1 MTYDFTIIPG
11 TSGTV
16 QHPLGLALR
25 YKDSAGGIIDLS
37 SATLHFVAND
47 GSKTVLGVA
56 SPTITWDSATG
67 EILIPISVADTREIG
82 KCSWVNY
89 SIEYR
94 AGAAQHIILRG
105 NLKIDRV
112 PNDD

>member
-25 YKDSAGGIIDLS
+25 YKDSADGIIDLS
-37 SATLHFVAND
+37 RATLHFTAND

-56 SPTITWDSATG
+56 SPPITWDRATG
-67 EILIPISVADTREIG
+67 EILVPISVADTREIG
-82 KCSWVNY
+82 KCSGVKY

-105 NLKIDRV
+105 NLQIDRV
-112 PNDD
+112 PNAD

>member
-1 MTYDFTIIPG
+1 MTYDFTVIPG

-16 QHPLGLALR
+16 QHPSGLALR
-25 YKDSAGGIIDLS
+25 YKDSADGIIDLS
-37 SATLHFVAND
+37 SATLHFTARD

-67 EILIPISVADTREIG
+67 EILVPISVADTCEIG
-82 KCSWVNY
+82 KCSWVKY

-94 AGAAQHIILRG
+94 SGDEQHIILCG
-105 NLKIDRV
+105 NLKIDWV
-112 PNDD
+112 PNAD

>member
-16 QHPLGLALR
+16 QHPSGLALR

-56 SPTITWDSATG
+56 SPTITWDSGTG
-67 EILIPISVADTREIG
+67 EIVVPISVADTREIG
-82 KCSWVNY
+82 KHLY
-89 SIEYR
+89 AKYGLEYR
-94 AGAAQHIILRG
+94 SGDQQRIIIDG
-105 NLKIDRV
+105 KINSKSV
-112 PNDD
+112 PNAD